1 MLNQSAD
8 GLATRP
14 RDPQSATDV
23 DAHFARYQRLTV
35 RQQKRWLEI
44 LTSFEVK
51 NTYDV
56 FDERGAATLRVREQ
70 GTGVWSFLR
79 RIFLGPARPF
89 CVHVSD
95 TSTGRVLLELQRPF
109 RFLFH
114 RLDVRTVDG
123 RVLGAIQKKWS
134 LLRRIYHVESE
145 SGHVVAELFG
155 PIFRPWTFE
164 IRVQDRE
171 VGLIQKKWSGLGKE
185 MFTDADNFGV
195 ELSAIKE
202 ARLKLLA
209 FAAIVLIDV
218 VHFEKAKG

>member
-1 MLNQSAD
+1 MLNHDARISP
-8 GLATRP
+8 P
-14 RDPQSATDV
+14 RSRELQRTPGV
-23 DAHFARYQRLTV
+23 DDHFARYQRLTV

-56 FDERGAATLRVREQ
+56 FDESGTATLRVREQ
-70 GTGVWSFLR
+70 GKGVWNLLK

-89 CVHVSD
+89 RVHVSD
-95 TSTGRVLLELQRPF
+95 VGTGDVLLELQRPF
-109 RFLFH
+109 RFFFH
-114 RLDVRTVDG
+114 RLEVRALDG
-123 RVLGAIQKKWS
+123 RLFGAIQKKWS
-134 LLRRIYHVESE
+134 LLRRIYHIESDA
-145 SGHVVAELFG
+145 GHVLAELFG
-155 PIFRPWTFE
+155 PFFKPWTFE

-171 VGLIQKKWSGLGKE
+171 VGLIQKKWSGFGKE

-195 ELSAIKE
+195 ELANIKE

-218 VHFEKAKG
+218 VHFEKKKG